1 MVCAGGR
8 PESCRTT
15 KGRNSR
21 KPDNTKNMATPTS
34 MRSSSDCIHSGRW
47 ACTQGRVAK
56 AACTS
61 STIVIPKKRNA
72 SKHGK

>member
-1 MVCAGGR
+1 MVRAGGR
-8 PESCRTT
+8 PESWRTT

-21 KPDNTKNMATPTS
+21 KPDSTKNIATPTS
-34 MRSSSDCIHSGRW
+34 MRSSSDCIHSGRC